1 MSITDRNLKS
11 GTRLVARY
19 KGREYAAEVV
29 QTEEGARYRL
39 EDGREFK
46 IPSAAGSAVMG
57 GTACNGWR
65 FWSLAPG
72 EAIKAKAGKR
82 ERKGRK
88 KKTGRTAFERLE
100 DGSCFCSACGEAFEV
115 EDDQAPAE
123 CPRGHRA
130 DGLAAAAV

>member
-11 GTRLVARY
+11 GTRLASCY
-19 KGREYAAEVV
+19 KGREYSVDVV

-46 IPSAAGSAVMG
+46 SPSSAGSAVMG
-57 GTACNGWR
+57 GKACNGWR
-65 FWSLAPG
+65 FWSLAHG
-72 EAIKAKAGKR
+72 EAIKARAGKR
-82 ERKGRK
+82 RGKGRTK
-88 KKTGRTAFERLE
+88 NAPRAFERLE
-100 DGSCFCSACGEAFEV
+100 DGSCFCGTCGEAFEV
-115 EDDQAPAE
+115 ADDRAPAE